1 MVSKVL
7 AMLTNYFTLRY
18 SQITICYLDVHPSC
32 KKKIKTRDVF
42 QCQRVQIF
50 TAFFFFLLQITL
62 LDQFINFTYTLN
74 NIINILCF
82 YGVIPRISCKTQITQ
97 Y

>member
-50 TAFFFFLLQITL
+50 TAFFFFSCRSHYLISSL
-62 LDQFINFTYTLN
+62 
-74 NIINILCF
+74 ILR
-82 YGVIPRISCKTQITQ
+82 IP
-97 Y
+97 